1 MKVVGVGGSSRPGSS
16 TELTMEA
23 VLAALR
29 RRGAETALF
38 SRDALVLPVYEPH
51 APLDPKSRCLVEA
64 VREADA
70 VVIGSPAYHGGPSG
84 LIKNA
89 LDHLEA
95 LRDDRRPYLSG
106 RPVGLVV
113 TARGWQA
120 AVTTLVTLRQIT
132 HALRGWPTP
141 LGLALNVADLS
152 TELDLALRQ
161 PDLAARVEELARQ
174 LDSGH
179 DGQPAAVDDGVGTGH
194 EASPVR

>member
-1 MKVVGVGGSSRPGSS
+1 MKVVGVGGSTRSGSS
-16 TELTMEA
+16 TELAMEA

-29 RRGAETALF
+29 RRDAETELF
-38 SRDALVLPVYEPH
+38 CRDALVLPVYEPH
-51 APLDPKSRCLVEA
+51 APLDATGHRLVEA

-70 VVIGSPAYHGGPSG
+70 IVIGSPAYHGGPSG

-89 LDHLEA
+89 LDYLEA
-95 LRDDRRPYLSG
+95 LRDDRRPYLSD

-113 TARGWQA
+113 TAHGWQA

-141 LGLALNVADLS
+141 LGLAINVADLP
-152 TELDLALRQ
+152 EGLELALRRS
-161 PDLAARVEELARQ
+161 DLAARVEELARQ

-179 DGQPAAVDDGVGTGH
+179 DGQPTAIDDGLGAGH
-194 EASPVR
+194 EASRIR